1 MKAAE
6 AILTLLT
13 DWYFY
18 FILFFCGL
26 SGLTGISWM
35 YAFFWKPAS
44 IARHL
49 PLRAKE
55 LLEIALVHLF
65 FFPST
70 LLNILHLWQGIS
82 REIQSCNFR
91 TTWRLPWRHDTD
103 EKKWRKGTKKKKHA
117 RKMPFMLR
125 TCVSWSSLICCYP
138 FSSSDCI
145 CASAFF
151 LMRPKH
157 SFTVQPD
164 ALNLPS
170 FFYSFIQA
178 APLATLPFWW
188 ARQGRCAE
196 TGKRKNPLDWLN
208 LNMGSVAH
216 D

>member
-55 LLEIALVHLF
+55 LLEIALVPF
-65 FFPST
+65 FFFFFHQLYWTYCTFDREFHVKYSRA
-70 LLNILHLWQGIS
+70 ILEQLEGCHGDMTQMK
-82 REIQSCNFR
+82 RN
-91 TTWRLPWRHDTD
+91 D
-103 EKKWRKGTKKKKHA
+103 ERGQKKK
-117 RKMPFMLR
+117 PFMLR

-196 TGKRKNPLDWLN
+196 TGKKKNPLDWLN